1 MLKNRVKKSGLAAG
15 ILFILLAH
23 CGFYLFADAIL
34 FFCQGIVQRTHAGFF
49 FNRWRIAVIV
59 VRGSHDLPAFD
70 GPCPGNQPDGCHFE
84 LGHGR
89 FVGGV
94 PAALMRF
101 SVRFRQ
107 RETITAR
114 RLVRFG
120 LGIRVGICRGIIA
133 TCDEESACV
142 EGERD
147 LSHDYCRF
155 SALSTSEALRN
166 FPSSRFVFSE

>member
-70 GPCPGNQPDGCHFE
+70 GPCPGNQSDGCHFE

-101 SVRFRQ
+101 PVRFRQ
-107 RETITAR
+107 RETI
-114 RLVRFG
+114 
-120 LGIRVGICRGIIA
+120 
-133 TCDEESACV
+133 V

-147 LSHDYCRF
+147 LSHDYRRF

-166 FPSSRFVFSE
+166 FPSSRFFCSEWSS